1 MQTRVGDLYVHKD
14 LGYTYLVTRI
24 IQTPL
29 TTIQDVDIECINLD
43 KGRTCSINSIEWRV
57 FYRPLTHTQE
67 RTCR

>member
-1 MQTRVGDLYVHKD
+1 MTTRVGDIYIHKD
-14 LGYTYLVTRI
+14 LGDTYLVTRI

-29 TTIQDVDIECINLD
+29 TTINQADIECINLD

-67 RTCR
+67 TQ